1 MRRQL
6 CKKNNVDPAGEVILR
21 SLRIPPSAGSRLRG
35 SLLPLLCLMVLFLC
49 CFSCAATPD
58 MGERK
63 ATVAVWELE
72 DMSPV
77 VSRVDVGELLAVE
90 VSGALQR
97 KGGYVVVERARLLR
111 VLEEL
116 RLGSSDL
123 ADDETRLRVGKLLGA
138 RYMVFGGY
146 QIVGNVLRLDLRLVE
161 VETGKVRKAVSRTAP
176 SSGGMSGW
184 LEAAGTAGGEL

>member
-1 MRRQL
+1 M
-6 CKKNNVDPAGEVILR
+6 
-21 SLRIPPSAGSRLRG
+21 G
-35 SLLPLLCLMVLFLC
+35 SLLPLICLMGLFFC

-58 MGERK
+58 MSERK

-77 VSRVDVGELLAVE
+77 SSRVDVGELLSAE

-97 KGGYVVVERARLLR
+97 TGVYVVVERARLLR

-116 RLGSSDL
+116 RLGSSEL
-123 ADDETRLRVGKLLGA
+123 ADDETRLRVGRLLGA

-146 QIVGNVLRLDLRLVE
+146 QVVGSQLRLDVRLVE
-161 VETGKVRKAVSRTAP
+161 VETGKIRKAVSRTAP
-176 SSGGMSGW
+176 SAGGMSGW
-184 LEAAGTAGGEL
+184 LEAAGKAGEGL

>member
-1 MRRQL
+1 M
-6 CKKNNVDPAGEVILR
+6 G
-21 SLRIPPSAGSRLRG
+21 
-35 SLLPLLCLMVLFLC
+35 LFLC

-63 ATVAVWELE
+63 ATVAVWDLE
-72 DMSPV
+72 DVSPV
-77 VSRVDVGELLAVE
+77 SSRVDVGELLAAE
-90 VSGALQR
+90 VGGALQR
-97 KGGYVVVERARLLR
+97 RGEYTIVERTRLLR

-116 RLGSSDL
+116 HLGSSEL
-123 ADDETRLRVGKLLGA
+123 ADDETRLRVGRLLGA

-161 VETGKVRKAVSRTAP
+161 VETGKIRKAVSKAAP

-184 LEAAGTAGGEL
+184 LDAAGKAGGEL